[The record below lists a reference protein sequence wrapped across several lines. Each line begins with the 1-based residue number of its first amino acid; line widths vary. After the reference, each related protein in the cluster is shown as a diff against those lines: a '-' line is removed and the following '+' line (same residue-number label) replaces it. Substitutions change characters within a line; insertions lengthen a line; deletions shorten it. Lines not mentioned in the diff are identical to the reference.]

1 MKKLVALLAV
11 VVLSMQS
18 LYASDFLFMKNIKYY
33 GEGQII
39 GYSVQNGYD
48 LNIANLVKE
57 RKINSNYSGVV
68 SFLTA
73 GITFD
78 FVENVSADL
87 SLAYSNNWAEGGNK
101 FWSLAN
107 DPNGSPIKGNSIQ
120 SYLDNIRVQTANI
133 TIKKLFDVDGLSV
146 KVGRQYYGDE
156 DSSVMYFGIRRYQ
169 PLFGVNL
176 PLLGFDSITS
186 VNAVTLYYDKENV
199 KANLIYANLGKLLGL
214 PLGLDGMLTG
224 ILPGGGEAVD
234 EFVDL
239 NKDTTVIGADVKF
252 LKIADMFNLQVYG
265 YDIKTPFLVD
275 HYSIAGIKPGIEV
288 GGFKASAEFAM
299 NFAGNNPFDTKYIF
313 KPSEEDN
320 GGINSGANLIKVD
333 ASYDIE
339 KKAKIRASF
348 VMQGGTEGLKEVF
361 DGEEPNAVVVKP
373 FLNFGNYAPGL
384 VFGQQEITRLISMI
398 DFQAINVGV
407 DYTVNKFLF
416 SLDGYNFAAR
426 DNGLNYGNEIDFK
439 VKYQYNKAL
448 DFYLGIGCLMLSDD
462 INSKIEE
469 RSEGDVKDFLSDMT
483 SSFQLGI
490 GYKF

>member
-1 MKKLVALLAV
+1 MLKPEDLELFELILLANV
-11 VVLSMQS
+11 G
-18 LYASDFLFMKNIKYY
+18 NIEAKWK
-33 GEGQII
+33 II
-39 GYSVQNGYD
+39 W
-48 LNIANLVKE
+48 
-57 RKINSNYSGVV
+57 R
-68 SFLTA
+68 
-73 GITFD
+73 
-78 FVENVSADL
+78 
-87 SLAYSNNWAEGGNK
+87 
-101 FWSLAN
+101 
-107 DPNGSPIKGNSIQ
+107 
-120 SYLDNIRVQTANI
+120 
-133 TIKKLFDVDGLSV
+133 
-146 KVGRQYYGDE
+146 
-156 DSSVMYFGIRRYQ
+156 
-169 PLFGVNL
+169 
-176 PLLGFDSITS
+176 
-186 VNAVTLYYDKENV
+186 
-199 KANLIYANLGKLLGL
+199 
-214 PLGLDGMLTG
+214 
-224 ILPGGGEAVD
+224 
-234 EFVDL
+234 
-239 NKDTTVIGADVKF
+239 
-252 LKIADMFNLQVYG
+252 FNEL
-265 YDIKTPFLVD
+265 
-275 HYSIAGIKPGIEV
+275 
-288 GGFKASAEFAM
+288 
-299 NFAGNNPFDTKYIF
+299 
-313 KPSEEDN
+313 
-320 GGINSGANLIKVD
+320 
-333 ASYDIE
+333 IE